1 MPRKA
6 RIDAPGALHHI
17 ICRGIIE
24 RRKIFD
30 NDADRDNFMERLG
43 TISLMESGQANRIK
57 I

>member
-1 MPRKA
+1 MPREA
-6 RIDAPGALHHI
+6 RIDAPGALHHF
-17 ICRGIIE
+17 ICREIK

-43 TISLMESGQANRIK
+43 TIFLMGSGQANRIK